1 MKGTTRKINSPE
13 GGLLNFLALL
23 TRIALPLMKNMHKL
37 LAKSVLVSLRLTAAV
52 SATDAAIQKKIF
64 GLATTIIISNEEI
77 NDIMKIAKFLKE
89 SDLLIKGVSETI
101 KNEAKEQKVEFIGML
116 LGTLAAS
123 LLRSALADKGVIRAG
138 EGPIAMSWGE
148 VTISAGQNFYATSSF
163 N

>member
-13 GGLLNFLALL
+13 GGLLNFLASL

-52 SATDAAIQKKIF
+52 SAADAAILNKIF
-64 GLATTIIISNEEI
+64 ELATTIIISNEEI
-77 NDIMKIAKFLKE
+77 NDIMKIVKFLKE

-101 KNEAKEQKVEFIGML
+101 KNEAKERKVEFIGML

-123 LLRSALADKGVIRAG
+123 LLRSALADKGVI
-138 EGPIAMSWGE
+138 
-148 VTISAGQNFYATSSF
+148 
-163 N
+163 

>member
-13 GGLLNFLALL
+13 GGLLNFLASL

-52 SATDAAIQKKIF
+52 SAADAAIPNKIF
-64 GLATTIIISNEEI
+64 ELATTIIISNEEI
-77 NDIMKIAKFLKE
+77 NDIMKIVKFLKE

-101 KNEAKEQKVEFIGML
+101 KNEAKERKVGFIGML

-123 LLRSALADKGVIRAG
+123 LLRSALADKGVIWAG
-138 EGPIAMSWGE
+138 EGSIAMSWGQ
-148 VTISAGQNFYATSSF
+148 VTISAGQNFLCHLIL
-163 N
+163 

>member
-13 GGLLNFLALL
+13 GGLLNFLASL

-52 SATDAAIQKKIF
+52 SAADAAIQNKIF
-64 GLATTIIISNEEI
+64 ELATTIIISNEEI
-77 NDIMKIAKFLKE
+77 NDIMKIVKFLKE

-101 KNEAKEQKVEFIGML
+101 KNEAKERKVEFIGML

-123 LLRSALADKGVIRAG
+123 LLRSALADKGVI
-138 EGPIAMSWGE
+138 
-148 VTISAGQNFYATSSF
+148 
-163 N
+163 